1 MSNWWPLIKTLP
13 IKTNFAFVKFST
25 FAAFISIALV
35 MASFASFATA
45 GFTKSPAEIYASSP
59 PGFGGKAQG
68 FFCAA
73 FNCGVDFAGGS
84 LLEVRTNGPAP
95 LDTFRG
101 NLEDMKLNDVN
112 VQAFGSTND
121 VLIRFRTP
129 DGQDPAK
136 FVDVVK
142 AELRAKM
149 PGIDITR
156 SEVVGPKVSGELF
169 QKGLYA
175 LGGAIFLMLIYIW
188 FRFELNYGIGAV
200 VALFHDVILTMGLLS
215 VLRMEFSLTSI
226 AALLTIIGYS
236 MNDTVVVFDRMR
248 ENRRKFKRMP
258 WPELIDLSINETLSR
273 TIITGGTGILALG
286 ALMIWGGPTMFPF
299 VFAMVFGII
308 VGTYS
313 SIYVAAPAL
322 LLSGAKVPVDR
333 KGDDDEPAG
342 ARQAG

>member
-1 MSNWWPLIKTLP
+1 MSGWWPLIKIIP
-13 IKTNFAFVKFST
+13 VKTNFRFVN
-25 FAAFISIALV
+25 FAVVAGFLSFALV
-35 MASFASFATA
+35 LASFASFATA
-45 GFTKSPAEIYASSP
+45 GFTRSPAEIYASS
-59 PGFGGKAQG
+59 GETAGEKAQG

-73 FNCGVDFAGGS
+73 FSCGVDFAGGT
-84 LLEVRTNGPAP
+84 LLEVKMPGPAP
-95 LDTFRG
+95 LADLRRELNAL
-101 NLEDMKLNDVN
+101 NLSDVN
-112 VQAFGSTND
+112 VQEFGSPND
-121 VLIRFRTP
+121 ALLRFRTP
-129 DGQDPAK
+129 KGEDPAK

-142 AELRAKM
+142 AQLRKDF
-149 PGIDITR
+149 PTIDITR
-156 SEVVGPKVSGELF
+156 AEVVGPKVSGELF
-169 QKGLYA
+169 GAGLTA
-175 LGGAIFLMLIYIW
+175 LGLAIVLMLIYIW
-188 FRFELNYGIGAV
+188 FRFELNYGVGAV

-248 ENRRKFKRMP
+248 ENRRKFKKMP

-286 ALMIWGGPTMFPF
+286 ALMVWGGPTMFPF

-322 LLSGAKVPVDR
+322 LLTSANPKAGQADDPAAASASGAS
-333 KGDDDEPAG
+333 
-342 ARQAG
+342 